1 MERFKKSI
9 IKQRKEIN
17 DRIEEMFRLLK
28 EFIASRTPEKVLV
41 REESRHPITKHSNAI
56 SIIKMEKEKNFE
68 NNEVVEKNVTELSK
82 LNAIEDKEVVDMKKQ
97 VEDITH
103 NEAAR
108 SMEEEIT
115 GDRIKEIVEMPRSQP
130 IGYYLKHEINEKLI
144 EGLIGIAK
152 DVLVKIAGY
161 VYPLDFMIL
170 DVKED
175 KKKPFILGKPFLT
188 TTKAEIIFDKG
199 TITLKSSKKKINFF
213 KIPKSPCR
221 VKEETKNDI
230 DLVAPTNTVSR
241 LILEWEERIKLHQEK

>member
-1 MERFKKSI
+1 MSNTNTNFQTQTS
-9 IKQRKEIN
+9 
-17 DRIEEMFRLLK
+17 DALY
-28 EFIASRTPEKVLV
+28 
-41 REESRHPITKHSNAI
+41 NAI
-56 SIIKMEKEKNFE
+56 MDVGGKDCPPMLAPVAEGSSETITEGHLE
-68 NNEVVEKNVTELSK
+68 NYNNVS
-82 LNAIEDKEVVDMKKQ
+82 Q
-97 VEDITH
+97 DIR
-103 NEAAR
+103 NQLDAEAAR
-108 SMEEEIT
+108 SVEEEIT
-115 GDRIKEIVEMPRSQP
+115 GDGIKEIVEMPRSQP

-199 TITLKSSKKKINFF
+199 IITLKSSKKKINFF

-221 VKEETKNDI
+221 VEEETKNDI

-241 LILEWEERIKLHQEK
+241 LILEWKERIKLHQEK